1 MTTNQKWLLGIAVA
15 FFILIGAVG
24 LVTVLIVGLGT
35 EEGTTLSGGFGERV
49 GVIEVRGVIED
60 SREIVSQI
68 RTMARD
74 ERVKAVLVR
83 VESPGGAVAPSQE
96 IYQALNELRS
106 RYEKPVVV
114 SMGTIAASGGYYIA
128 CAADSVLAL
137 PGTLTGS
144 IGVIL
149 QFPDLREVFRKVGIG
164 METIKSGAHKDIGSP
179 FRQLTDSERELLQA
193 MVDDVYG
200 QFVEVVAQ
208 GRGMS
213 QDSVRALADG
223 RIFSGRQA
231 QTLGLI
237 DRTGSYH
244 DALAVAGGM
253 GGLGDEPEI
262 TKPKK
267 SKKSIFDILT
277 EAAGNFSDP
286 AGQISALSSPRLL
299 YLFR

>member
-1 MTTNQKWLLGIAVA
+1 MTTNQKWLLGIGVA
-15 FFILIGAVG
+15 FFMLIGAVG
-24 LVTVLIVGLGT
+24 LITVVIAGLGT
-35 EEGTTLSGGFGERV
+35 GETTLSGGFGDRV

-60 SREIVSQI
+60 SRETVSQI
-68 RTMARD
+68 RMMAED
-74 ERVKAVLVR
+74 ERVLAVLVR

-96 IYQALNELRS
+96 IYQALNRLRS
-106 RYEKPVVV
+106 EHEKPVVV

-149 QFPDLREVFRKVGIG
+149 QFPDLQEVFRKVGIG
-164 METIKSGAHKDIGSP
+164 METIKSGDHKDLGSP
-179 FRQLTDSERELLQA
+179 FRQMSDSERELLQE

-200 QFVEVVAQ
+200 QFVEVVSQ
-208 GRGMS
+208 GRDIS
-213 QDSVRALADG
+213 PDSVRSLADG

-231 QTLGLI
+231 LMLGLI

-253 GGLGDEPEI
+253 CGLGNDPET
-262 TKPKK
+262 TKPKQPK
-267 SKKSIFDILT
+267 SSIFDVLT
-277 EAAGNFSDP
+277 EVVGSFSDP
-286 AGQISALSSPRLL
+286 AGRINILSSPRLL